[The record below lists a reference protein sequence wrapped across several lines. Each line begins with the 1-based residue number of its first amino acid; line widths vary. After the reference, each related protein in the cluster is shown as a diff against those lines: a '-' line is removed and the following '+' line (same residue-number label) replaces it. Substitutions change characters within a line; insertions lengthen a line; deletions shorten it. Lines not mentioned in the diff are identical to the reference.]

1 MNWERDGLC
10 ITLKSSE
17 AFRQLVLTAHY
28 WIGPVLASR
37 AAPSVLLASRA
48 LGMRVCSLVL
58 AITTATALR
67 LPGGC
72 RPAGRVARRVPGWAA
87 AMCTDSS
94 QSLPQIPEKV
104 EAREA
109 GAVCC
114 VDT

>member
-1 MNWERDGLC
+1 MNLGRDGLC
-10 ITLKSSE
+10 ITLKWSE
-17 AFRQLVLTAHY
+17 AFRQLVLTR
-28 WIGPVLASR
+28 IQIPRSGL
-37 AAPSVLLASRA
+37 APSAQASSWRGAAHMRA
-48 LGMRVCSLVL
+48 CSLVL

-94 QSLPQIPEKV
+94 QSLPQLPEKV

>member
-1 MNWERDGLC
+1 MNLGRDGLC
-10 ITLKSSE
+10 ITLTWSE
-17 AFRQLVLTAHY
+17 AFRQLVLNQSG
-28 WIGPVLASR
+28 GPALLPSTKRPLGVEMR
-37 AAPSVLLASRA
+37 A
-48 LGMRVCSLVL
+48 CSLVL

-87 AMCTDSS
+87 AMCTDAS
-94 QSLPQIPEKV
+94 QSLPQLPEQV
-104 EAREA
+104 ESREA